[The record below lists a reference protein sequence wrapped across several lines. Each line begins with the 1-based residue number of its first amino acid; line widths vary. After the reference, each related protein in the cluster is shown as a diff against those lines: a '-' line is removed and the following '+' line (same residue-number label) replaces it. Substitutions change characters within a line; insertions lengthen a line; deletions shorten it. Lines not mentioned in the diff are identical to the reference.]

1 MNVWHDDALL
11 VIMPNA
17 LFFSA
22 FFKKVM
28 AESDNFVVYS
38 KIACKRL
45 GDVVILW
52 K

>member
-1 MNVWHDDALL
+1 MKRGCRNNQFDSLAD
-11 VIMPNA
+11 
-17 LFFSA
+17 FSA

-28 AESDNFVVYS
+28 AESDNFVVYF